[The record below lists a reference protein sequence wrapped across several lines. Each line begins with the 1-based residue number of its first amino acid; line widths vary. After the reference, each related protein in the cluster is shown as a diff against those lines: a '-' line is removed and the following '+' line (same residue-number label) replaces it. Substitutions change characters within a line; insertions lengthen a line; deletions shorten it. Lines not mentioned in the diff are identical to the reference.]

1 MKKILAVIISII
13 TYIILDKFLIEF
25 VNADGFQIEIMIQ
38 YRIIL
43 FSSLLLIAILFED
56 AVLSRIYYWNAEK
69 EQHTQ
74 EYNYYKDP
82 LNEISP
88 MMGALLLKKKI
99 DNPDVVAA
107 MILYMKNL
115 GIKLDKNYKPEDL
128 KNIKL
133 RKHEKFF
140 ALNKDIL
147 FSGFFNDAEV
157 QYGRNETYTSFLRNC
172 VRDDLLDEGYVKEN
186 KKIMKTYPTLLLPFF
201 YFVFLWMLTG
211 WIPYSATC
219 AYSII
224 VKTIYSIVILAYIF
238 INVFVYSYDVHFVT
252 FLTSKGMNYI
262 EKTKAAKR
270 FLQDYSR
277 IHDREVKQ
285 EILLDTYVQNAIF
298 LDLKGNLDEDA
309 SEFYYNILKK
319 YQNTDSAKTF
329 LIVNNKFLTIF
340 LIIYA
345 FVWIW
350 VPMEPAANLSLF
362 LFFGGIPIF
371 IVQTN
376 LFSNGTPEPID
387 ERYNYMKTKKSEDE
401 IIYETLVKIESEK
414 RVLERKS
421 MIDNNTLKINE
432 ALKNRYSNN
441 ENISIKNIHETDKSI
456 EDILKEASDIDGDG
470 ISDNDIF

>member
-1 MKKILAVIISII
+1 
-13 TYIILDKFLIEF
+13 
-25 VNADGFQIEIMIQ
+25 
-38 YRIIL
+38 
-43 FSSLLLIAILFED
+43 
-56 AVLSRIYYWNAEK
+56 
-69 EQHTQ
+69 
-74 EYNYYKDP
+74 
-82 LNEISP
+82 
-88 MMGALLLKKKI
+88 
-99 DNPDVVAA
+99 
-107 MILYMKNL
+107 
-115 GIKLDKNYKPEDL
+115 
-128 KNIKL
+128 
-133 RKHEKFF
+133 
-140 ALNKDIL
+140 
-147 FSGFFNDAEV
+147 
-157 QYGRNETYTSFLRNC
+157 
-172 VRDDLLDEGYVKEN
+172 
-186 KKIMKTYPTLLLPFF
+186 
-201 YFVFLWMLTG
+201 
-211 WIPYSATC
+211 
-219 AYSII
+219 
-224 VKTIYSIVILAYIF
+224 
-238 INVFVYSYDVHFVT
+238 
-252 FLTSKGMNYI
+252 MNYI

-319 YQNTDSAKTF
+319 YQNTDREKTF
-329 LIVNNKFLTIF
+329 LIVNNKLLTIF

-350 VPMEPAANLSLF
+350 VPMEPAVNLSLF

-401 IIYETLVKIESEK
+401 IIYETLVKIENEK

-441 ENISIKNIHETDKSI
+441 KNISIKNIHETDKSI